1 MGNRSNPLTTV
12 AAAAALLLAG
22 ACAAA
27 PSPDSDWPQ
36 FLGPN
41 RNGKVAATI
50 RRAFSGDGPPV
61 LWRRPVGAGF
71 ASPSVVGDTVYL
83 FHRSGDEEIVEA
95 LEAATGRTRWST
107 ANPTDYRDVEFGFDE
122 GPRAAPT
129 VVGGVVFTAGVK
141 RYVQALDAANGDRL
155 WGFDAIERYDTRR
168 SPFGNASQPFWV
180 DGRIVLNIGGREAG
194 IVAVDARNGET
205 VWTATDHEASYAPP
219 LLTEIH
225 GQRRLLFFTR
235 LGLVD
240 LDPGTGKVRSSLE
253 WHSRSWASVNAA
265 MPVQVGDR
273 VFLSASYGTGA
284 VLLDVDANG
293 FEPVWTSDEVLSNH
307 YVTSIYD
314 GGVLY
319 GMHGRQPLN
328 PSLRAVDPETG
339 EVLWT
344 ERRFGTGSLLL
355 AGNTLIVMREDG
367 ELTLVD
373 ATGDEYRELASA
385 SIFDSVVRAYPA
397 LAGGILYARDEHELL
412 ALDLRPEGY

>member
-1 MGNRSNPLTTV
+1 
-12 AAAAALLLAG
+12 
-22 ACAAA
+22 
-27 PSPDSDWPQ
+27 
-36 FLGPN
+36 
-41 RNGKVAATI
+41 
-50 RRAFSGDGPPV
+50 
-61 LWRRPVGAGF
+61 
-71 ASPSVVGDTVYL
+71 
-83 FHRSGDEEIVEA
+83 
-95 LEAATGRTRWST
+95 
-107 ANPTDYRDVEFGFDE
+107 
-122 GPRAAPT
+122 
-129 VVGGVVFTAGVK
+129 
-141 RYVQALDAANGDRL
+141 
-155 WGFDAIERYDTRR
+155 
-168 SPFGNASQPFWV
+168 
-180 DGRIVLNIGGREAG
+180 
-194 IVAVDARNGET
+194 
-205 VWTATDHEASYAPP
+205 
-219 LLTEIH
+219 
-225 GQRRLLFFTR
+225 
-235 LGLVD
+235 
-240 LDPGTGKVRSSLE
+240 
-253 WHSRSWASVNAA
+253 
-265 MPVQVGDR
+265 MPVQVSDR

-397 LAGGILYARDEHELL
+397 LAGGVLYARDEHELL